1 MLKRTPGK
9 WDWTNVAGKDGLLR
23 TIIVVRSENDGGL
36 FDCIEEPLRPTTGDF
51 QLVTNAPEMH
61 ELIHEFVDEIDE
73 AISQGGVFTEGLHK
87 MRRKASALLQ
97 EINVERTNP
106 PANRGIP
113 QKET

>member
-9 WDWTNVAGKDGLLR
+9 WNWTIVSGKDNTLKMA
-23 TIIVVRSENDGGL
+23 IVVNEESEDGL
-36 FDCIEEPLRPTTGDF
+36 FNFDAPLNPTVGDL

-61 ELIHEFVDEIDE
+61 ELIHEFVDEIDD

-87 MRRKASALLQ
+87 MRRKASALLA

-106 PANRGIP
+106 PG
-113 QKET
+113 K

>member
-9 WDWTNVAGKDGLLR
+9 WDWTIVDGRNGELKMV
-23 TIIVVRSENDGGL
+23 IVVKEEESDNL
-36 FDCIEEPLRPTTGDF
+36 TFDFAGEPLKPTVGDL
-51 QLVTNAPEMH
+51 QLATNAPEMH
-61 ELIHEFVDEIDE
+61 ELIHEFVDEIDD

-106 PANRGIP
+106 PG
-113 QKET
+113 K